1 MAKRAAI
8 ADSISPVIF
17 NVAQFQLNFICT
29 DETRKGHT

>member
-17 NVAQFQLNFICT
+17 NVAQFQLNFIG
-29 DETRKGHT
+29 DR